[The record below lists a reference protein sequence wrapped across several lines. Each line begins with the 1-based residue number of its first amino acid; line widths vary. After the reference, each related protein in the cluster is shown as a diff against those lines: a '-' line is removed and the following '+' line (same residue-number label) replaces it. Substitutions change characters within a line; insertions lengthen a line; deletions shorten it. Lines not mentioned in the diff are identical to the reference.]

1 MATPSPEPRPSWQQ
15 LTTSARQANPPADID
30 LRASIR
36 AEITSQPP
44 RTAAPTVPGLMN
56 DLLDLFQTR
65 WLRVGL
71 AALSVVAFVACR
83 DGLDV
88 MNELAFVWQFQGPV
102 IFGI

>member
-15 LTTSARQANPPADID
+15 LTASAREAGAPADID
-30 LRASIR
+30 VRAAIR

-44 RTAAPTVPGLMN
+44 QAAASTVPGLMD
-56 DLLDLFQTR
+56 DLLDLFQAR

-102 IFGI
+102 ISGI